1 MLGRRQQA
9 FAVVPER
16 AGTLTMPATT
26 VKWWNVLTDKME
38 VAQIPAHSVTV
49 LPAVGAGAV
58 QPSGPAVT
66 ASSASTAET
75 ASVPPTA
82 PRVPWRWIA
91 LGSVGLWLLSVTG
104 WWLWRRRRRTPRVVP
119 PATVP
124 TSARRCQLAFLAA
137 ARGDDPAAQV
147 HSLLAWARA
156 ERPAIQHLGDL
167 SGALGD
173 PAQRAAIAS
182 LQQRH
187 YASAPSNDARAT
199 LAEAFKRGFAWRV
212 AGTDDEDSGLA
223 PLYPFK
229 LH

>member
-1 MLGRRQQA
+1 
-9 FAVVPER
+9 
-16 AGTLTMPATT
+16 
-26 VKWWNVLTDKME
+26 
-38 VAQIPAHSVTV
+38 
-49 LPAVGAGAV
+49 
-58 QPSGPAVT
+58 
-66 ASSASTAET
+66 
-75 ASVPPTA
+75 
-82 PRVPWRWIA
+82 
-91 LGSVGLWLLSVTG
+91 
-104 WWLWRRRRRTPRVVP
+104 
-119 PATVP
+119 VP

-212 AGTDDEDSGLA
+212 AGTDYEYSGLA